1 MVAHFNFHQ
10 FNPFFVGF
18 DRMWNEL
25 ETLHNRPATKN
36 YPPYNIVKSD
46 NDNQYMIE
54 MAVAGF
60 SEDDLE
66 VTLKE
71 NELSIIGR
79 TPKADTLE
87 DTTTGVLHGGLA
99 KRNFKSRFTIDRQIE
114 VTSVDLANG
123 MLVIKLERVIPE
135 EEKPRTLKINGPIEN
150 PQVLNG

>member
-1 MVAHFNFHQ
+1 MVTHFNFHQ

-25 ETLHNRPATKN
+25 ETLHNRPASKN

-46 NDNQYMIE
+46 NDNQYLIE

-79 TPKADTLE
+79 KEAPDHDE
-87 DTTTGVLHGGLA
+87 TGVLHSGLA
-99 KRNFKSRFTIDRQIE
+99 KRNFKTRFTIDRQIE
-114 VTSVDLANG
+114 VTSVDLTNG